1 VTESKNRSG
10 AVTISQSDQPSTEE
24 VAAVTQILNNNNLR
38 YGYQWASV
46 PLSVVLKD
54 AQGKLVGGLIGST
67 NWGWLHVDLLSVEAN
82 LRGLGYGSKLLETAE
97 NIARERGCTFAYLDT
112 FSFQAQAFYE
122 KHGYEVWGSLEDF
135 PLGASRI
142 YLKKSLSIK

>member
-24 VAAVTQILNNNNLR
+24 VAAVTEILNNNNLR
-38 YGYQWASV
+38 YGYQWASL

-54 AQGKLVGGLIGST
+54 AQGNLVGGLIGST

-122 KHGYEVWGSLEDF
+122 KHGYEIWGSLEDF

>member
-1 VTESKNRSG
+1 M
-10 AVTISQSDQPSTEE
+10 
-24 VAAVTQILNNNNLR
+24 
-38 YGYQWASV
+38 
-46 PLSVVLKD
+46 
-54 AQGKLVGGLIGST
+54 
-67 NWGWLHVDLLSVEAN
+67 
-82 LRGLGYGSKLLETAE
+82 RGLGYGSKLLETAE
-97 NIARERGCTFAYLDT
+97 NIARERGCTFAYLDN

>member
-1 VTESKNRSG
+1 MTESKNRSG

>member
-1 VTESKNRSG
+1 MTESKNRSG

-82 LRGLGYGSKLLETAE
+82 LRGLGYGPKLLETAE

>member
-46 PLSVVLKD
+46 PLSVLLKD
-54 AQGKLVGGLIGST
+54 AQETLVGGLIGST
-67 NWGWLHVDLLSVEAN
+67 NWGWLHVDLLSVDEG

-97 NIARERGCTFAYLDT
+97 SIARERGCTFAYLDT

-122 KHGYEVWGSLEDF
+122 KHGYEIWGSLEDF

>member
-1 VTESKNRSG
+1 MTESKNRSG

-46 PLSVVLKD
+46 PLSVLLKD
-54 AQGKLVGGLIGST
+54 AQETLVGGLIGST
-67 NWGWLHVDLLSVEAN
+67 NWGWLHVDLLSVDEG

-97 NIARERGCTFAYLDT
+97 SIARERGCTFAYLDT

-122 KHGYEVWGSLEDF
+122 KHGYEIWGSLEDF

>member
-1 VTESKNRSG
+1 MTESKNRSC
-10 AVTISQSDQPSTEE
+10 AVTISQSDQPSSDD

-38 YGYQWASV
+38 YGYQWASL

-54 AQGKLVGGLIGST
+54 AQDKVVGGLIGST
-67 NWGWLHVDLLSVEAN
+67 NWGWLHVDLLSVEAS

-97 NIARERGCTFAYLDT
+97 GIARERGCTFAYLDT

-135 PLGASRI
+135 PPGASRI

>member
-1 VTESKNRSG
+1 MTESKNRSG

-67 NWGWLHVDLLSVEAN
+67 NWGWLHVDL
-82 LRGLGYGSKLLETAE
+82 
-97 NIARERGCTFAYLDT
+97 
-112 FSFQAQAFYE
+112 
-122 KHGYEVWGSLEDF
+122 
-135 PLGASRI
+135 
-142 YLKKSLSIK
+142 